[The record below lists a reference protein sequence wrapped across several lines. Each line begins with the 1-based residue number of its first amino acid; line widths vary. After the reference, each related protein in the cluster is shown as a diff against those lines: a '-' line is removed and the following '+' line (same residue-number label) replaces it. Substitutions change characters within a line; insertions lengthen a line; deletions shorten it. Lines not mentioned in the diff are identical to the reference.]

1 MFILKQL
8 RNDYKN
14 GKKISQKKLAETLGV
29 SRSAVA
35 MWEAGLSEPDN
46 ETLIKLANFFNVTT
60 DYLLGTKEKPPLL
73 KGDDAILL
81 KDYHRLSEKKQ
92 QVVKDLIYSLLA
104 EQDD

>member
-1 MFILKQL
+1 MKKIADL
-8 RNDYKN
+8 RKKKGLNQKEFGKLIGAAQNTVCNWEN
-14 GKKISQKKLAETLGV
+14 GK
-29 SRSAVA
+29 R
-35 MWEAGLSEPDN
+35 EPDN
-46 ETLIKLANFFNVTT
+46 DTLIKIADFFGVTT